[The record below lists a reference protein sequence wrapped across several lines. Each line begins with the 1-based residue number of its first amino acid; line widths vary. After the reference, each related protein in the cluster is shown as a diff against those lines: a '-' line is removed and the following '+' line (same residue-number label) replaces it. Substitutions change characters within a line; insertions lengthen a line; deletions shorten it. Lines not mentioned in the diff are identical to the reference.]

1 MMPPELCRPSI
12 KSNLLRRLSFRLV
25 MPDSQCGNLEVVT
38 TGGIE
43 LQTPRYFSMRFSL
56 MRFTPLIV
64 CALMIAGCSSSILR
78 STSSQIIAKDR
89 DFIVLHVG
97 NEDAR
102 SLARRY
108 LGDEKR
114 YWVIEDANQ
123 ATPIKA
129 GREIVI
135 PLRTTN
141 PTGIE
146 FSGYQT
152 VPILCYH
159 RFGQRSD
166 RMEVTPEQF
175 REQMEYLKNK
185 DYRVIPLK
193 DLLGFLKGE
202 RQLPKRAVVLTID
215 DGHRSIYK
223 EAFPILKEYGY
234 PATVFVYSDY
244 MNNGG
249 LKTSE
254 LTAMKKSGLISIQP
268 HSKTHSNLTVQQ
280 AGESRSKYQRRVRQ
294 EISVPND
301 RLTQYLGERPR
312 FYAYPFGDS
321 NDLVI
326 EELQANGIQLGLTVQ
341 RQSNAAFTYP
351 YLLHRTMI
359 FGDRDMQA
367 FKKSL
372 VTFKA
377 FRQ

>member
-1 MMPPELCRPSI
+1 
-12 KSNLLRRLSFRLV
+12 
-25 MPDSQCGNLEVVT
+25 
-38 TGGIE
+38 
-43 LQTPRYFSMRFSL
+43 MRISL
-56 MRFTPLIV
+56 MRFTLLII
-64 CALMIAGCSSSILR
+64 CALMVAGCSSPILR
-78 STSSQIIAKDR
+78 SASSQIIAKDR

-135 PLRTTN
+135 PLRTAN

-146 FSGYQT
+146 YSGYQT

-166 RMEVTPEQF
+166 RMEVTPQQF

-254 LTAMKKSGLISIQP
+254 LAAMMKSGLISIQP
-268 HSKTHSNLTVQQ
+268 HSKTHSNLTVRQ

-301 RLTQYLGERPR
+301 RLTRYLGERPR

-326 EELQANGIQLGLTVQ
+326 EELQANGMQLGLTVQ
-341 RQSNAAFTYP
+341 RQPNAAFTYP